1 LECLDSTVFSTF
13 LFYHTQKKGGRAIPP
28 RLSLSLRSRRLLAKD
43 DEQDA
48 VSKPAEQPKQEAKEE
63 AKGETSSMGSIYRSA
78 QPLA

>member
-1 LECLDSTVFSTF
+1 M
-13 LFYHTQKKGGRAIPP
+13 KK
-28 RLSLSLRSRRLLAKD
+28 LSILIVLIFALLTGCTN
-43 DEQDA
+43 EQDA

>member
-1 LECLDSTVFSTF
+1 MRNIWAMIVL
-13 LFYHTQKKGGRAIPP
+13 LFA
-28 RLSLSLRSRRLLAKD
+28 LLVGCTN
-43 DEQDA
+43 EQDA